1 VHPVIEGFVD
11 DMAKVATFGT
21 ITIIVFALIIIG
33 FYGLVKEVFCFLDLI
48 SYPWQISQSEGSAVF
63 VNEVFEGK
71 IVKSQVVISEIKTIL
86 WKKVR
91 LVD

>member
-1 VHPVIEGFVD
+1 MIEGFID
-11 DMAKVATFGT
+11 NMAKVTTFGAVA
-21 ITIIVFALIIIG
+21 IVIFALIIIG
-33 FYGLVKEVFCFLDLI
+33 FYGLVKEVFCFLDLV
-48 SYPWQISQSEGSAVF
+48 SYPWQISQPKRSAVF
-63 VNEVFEGK
+63 VDEVFEGK